1 VKAVI
6 MAGGEGTRL
15 RPLTASQPK
24 PMLPMANAPMAEH
37 VVNLLR
43 RHGFE
48 EIVVTVGFLAS
59 TIRTYFGDGSEL
71 GVRLV
76 YATEETPLGTAGS
89 VLNARDELDD
99 RFLVISGD
107 VLTDVDLTAMVDF
120 HAKQGG
126 VATLALQSVE
136 NPPEFGVVILDAD
149 GRVERFLEKP
159 GWGEVFSDTIN
170 TGIYV
175 LEPEVF
181 DWIPGGRA
189 VDFSADVFPL
199 MLEAGRPLHGYV
211 GGGYWEDVGTLD
223 AYLRAHTDI
232 LDGKVYIDIPGFR
245 LRPDV
250 WLGAGAEIHPSA
262 EIVGPVLIGDN
273 CRIGRGVKLHG
284 HCVLGANV
292 RVGDNTV
299 IERCVIHDNV
309 YIASAV
315 SARGCVIARSCDVR
329 QGVHL
334 DDGVILGEG
343 SRVGREAV
351 VGAGVKVYP
360 HKIIEAGA
368 VVNSSIIWESRGSRS
383 LFGRYG
389 VAGIANVDLS
399 PEVAL
404 RVALAYATTL
414 PKGATVATS
423 RDSSRAARMLK
434 RAAMV
439 GITAAGCNVEDLE
452 AATVPVTRFLTRT
465 GTAVGGITVRL
476 VPGDP
481 QSVALRFLN
490 EDGMDLDDAAQR
502 KIERLCDRE
511 ESRRVLAAEI
521 GDVGFASRTLEFY
534 TNELTSLV
542 DLDAIRAARFKLI
555 LDYSFGTTSFV
566 MPSVLAKLGAD
577 VLGINP
583 NVSTSGVIS
592 FDRTVH
598 ATRLAELVRSSGA
611 SLGAILDPD
620 GEQLT
625 LVDDTGHV
633 LEDHEAMLALTL
645 LVTSAEPEGVIAVPV
660 DASRHVEAIC
670 AATSSE
676 VLWTKLSATQL
687 LEAADSPRVRFAA
700 NTSGG
705 FVFPQFLPALDAVA
719 TLVRLLSL
727 LASRQEALSSV
738 VATLPET
745 SVVRREVPTP
755 FEQKG
760 LVMRTLVEQVN
771 PAELILLD
779 GVKTI
784 DDNGWTLVLPDPE
797 TPVTRIHAE
806 ARTRAEAEQR
816 AERVANDI
824 ERILAEGT
832 A

>member
-1 VKAVI
+1 

-15 RPLTASQPK
+15 RPLTANQPK

-43 RHGFE
+43 QHGFD

-71 GVRLV
+71 GVHLV

-107 VLTDVDLTAMVDF
+107 VLTDVDLTALVEF
-120 HAKQGG
+120 HTKQAS
-126 VATLALQSVE
+126 VVTLALEAVP
-136 NPPEFGVVILDAD
+136 NPLEFGIVILDAE

-159 GWGEVFSDTIN
+159 GWGDVFSDTIN

-181 DWIPGGRA
+181 DWIPAGRA
-189 VDFSADVFPL
+189 VDFSSEVFPL
-199 MLEAGRPLHGYV
+199 MLEAGLAMYGYV
-211 GGGYWEDVGTLD
+211 GHDYWQDVGTLE
-223 AYLRAHTDI
+223 AYLRAHADI
-232 LDGKVYIDIPGFR
+232 LDGKVHVEVPGFP
-245 LRPDV
+245 LRPNV

-262 EIVGPVLIGDN
+262 TILGPALIGDN
-273 CRIGRGVKLHG
+273 CRIGQDVELNGY
-284 HCVLGANV
+284 CVLGANV

-299 IERCVIHDNV
+299 IERSVIHDNV

-315 SARGCVIARSCDVR
+315 NARGCVIGRSCDVR

-334 DDGVILGEG
+334 EDGVILGEG
-343 SRVGREAV
+343 SRVGRQAV
-351 VGAGVKVYP
+351 VAAGVKVYP
-360 HKIIEAGA
+360 RKVIEAGA

-383 LFGRYG
+383 LFGRQG

-465 GTAVGGITVRL
+465 GTTVGGVTVRL

-481 QSVALRFLN
+481 QSVVLRFLN
-490 EDGMDLDDAAQR
+490 EDGMDLDETAQR
-502 KIERLCDRE
+502 RIERLYDRE

-521 GDVGFASRTLEFY
+521 GDIGFASRTLEFY

-542 DLDAIRAARFKLI
+542 DLDAIRSAKFKLV
-555 LDYSFGTTSFV
+555 LDYAYGTTSFV
-566 MPSVLAKLGAD
+566 MPNVLAKLGAD

-583 NVSTSGVIS
+583 NVSTAGVIG
-592 FDRTVH
+592 FDRAVH
-598 ATRLAELVRSSGA
+598 AARLVELVKSSGA
-611 SLGAILDPD
+611 SLGAMLDPD

-625 LVDDTGHV
+625 LVDDTGRV
-633 LEDHEAMLALTL
+633 LSDGEALLALTL
-645 LVTSAEPEGVIAVPV
+645 LVSSAEPESMIAVPV
-660 DASRHVEAIC
+660 DASLHVEAIC
-670 AATSSE
+670 AATRSE
-676 VLWTKLSATQL
+676 VLRTKVSGTQL
-687 LEAADSPRVRFAA
+687 LEEASSPRVGLAG

-705 FVFPQFLPALDAVA
+705 YVFPQFVPAFDAVA

-727 LASRQEALSSV
+727 LALGHESLSAIVSR
-738 VATLPET
+738 LPET
-745 SVVRREVPTP
+745 FIARGEVPTP
-755 FEQKG
+755 FDQKG
-760 LVMRTLVEQVN
+760 LVMRTLVEQAD
-771 PAELILLD
+771 PSELILLD
-779 GVKTI
+779 GLKTV
-784 DDNGWTLVLPDPE
+784 DSEGWTLVLPDPDL
-797 TPVTRIHAE
+797 PSTRLYAE
-806 ARTRAEAEQR
+806 AASQQEADQRVQR
-816 AERVANDI
+816 AADAIGWIINEAS
-824 ERILAEGT
+824 A
-832 A
+832 

>member
-15 RPLTASQPK
+15 RPLTANQPK
-24 PMLPMANAPMAEH
+24 PMLPMANAPLAEH

-43 RHGFE
+43 QHGFE

-71 GVRLV
+71 GVHLV

-107 VLTDVDLTAMVDF
+107 VLTDVDLTALVDF
-120 HAKQGG
+120 HAKQGA
-126 VATLALQSVE
+126 VVTLALEAVP
-136 NPPEFGVVILDAD
+136 NPLEFGIVIIDGE

-159 GWGEVFSDTIN
+159 GWGDVFSDTIN

-181 DWIPGGRA
+181 DWIPSGRA
-189 VDFSADVFPL
+189 VDFSSEVFPA
-199 MLEAGRPLHGYV
+199 MLEAGRPLYGYV
-211 GGGYWEDVGTLD
+211 GRGYWEDVGTLE
-223 AYLRAHTDI
+223 AYLRAHADI
-232 LDGKVYIDIPGFR
+232 LDRKVQIDVPGFP

-262 EIVGPVLIGDN
+262 KILGPALIGDN
-273 CRIGRGVKLHG
+273 CRIAAGVELHG

-292 RVGDNTV
+292 RVGENTV
-299 IERCVIHDNV
+299 IERCVINDNV
-309 YIASAV
+309 YLASAV

-334 DDGVILGEG
+334 EDGVVLGEG
-343 SRVGREAV
+343 SRVGRQAV

-368 VVNSSIIWESRGSRS
+368 VVNSSIIWESRGSRR

-439 GITAAGCNVEDLE
+439 GVTAAGCNVEDLE
-452 AATVPVTRFLTRT
+452 AATVPVTRFHTRT
-465 GTAVGGITVRL
+465 GTTVGGITVRL

-481 QSVALRFLN
+481 QSVVLRFLN
-490 EDGMDLDDAAQR
+490 EDGMDIDEAAQR
-502 KIERLCDRE
+502 RIERLYDRE

-521 GDVGFASRTLEFY
+521 GDIGFASRTLEFY
-534 TNELTSLV
+534 TNELTNLV
-542 DLDAIRAARFKLI
+542 DLEAIRGARFKLV
-555 LDYSFGTTSFV
+555 LDYAYGATSFV
-566 MPSVLAKLGAD
+566 MPNVLAKLGAD

-583 NVSTSGVIS
+583 NVSTAGIIG
-592 FDRTVH
+592 FERAVH
-598 ATRLAELVRSSGA
+598 AARLVELVKSSGA
-611 SLGAILDPD
+611 NLGAILDPD

-625 LVDDTGHV
+625 LVDDTGYV
-633 LEDHEAMLALTL
+633 LDDDEALLALTL
-645 LVTSAEPEGVIAVPV
+645 LVGSAEPASVIAVPV
-660 DASRHVEAIC
+660 DASMQVEAMC
-670 AATSSE
+670 AATGSE
-676 VLWTKLSATQL
+676 VLRTKFSGNQL
-687 LEAADSPRVRFAA
+687 LEASAA
-700 NTSGG
+700 PGVALAGNTTGD
-705 FVFPQFLPALDAVA
+705 FVFPRFVPAFDAVA
-719 TLVRLLSL
+719 TLVRLLAI
-727 LASRQEALSSV
+727 LATGKEKLSSI
-738 VATLPET
+738 VARLPKCFM
-745 SVVRREVPTP
+745 VRRDVPTP
-755 FEQKG
+755 FERKG
-760 LVMRTLVEQVN
+760 LVMRTLVERAD
-771 PAELILLD
+771 PAELVLLD
-779 GVKTI
+779 GLKTI
-784 DDNGWTLVLPDPE
+784 DSGGWTLVLPDPD
-797 TPVTRIHAE
+797 TPATHVVAE
-806 ARTRAEAEQR
+806 GRSRQDAEQR
-816 AERVANDI
+816 AQRAAESI
-824 ERILAEGT
+824 ERIITEGVG
-832 A
+832 

>member
-15 RPLTASQPK
+15 RPLTANQPK

-43 RHGFE
+43 QHGFE

-59 TIRTYFGDGSEL
+59 AIRTYFGDGSEL
-71 GVRLV
+71 GVHLV

-107 VLTDVDLTAMVDF
+107 VLTDVDLTALVEF
-120 HAKQGG
+120 HIKQGS
-126 VATLALQSVE
+126 VVTLALEAVP
-136 NPPEFGVVILDAD
+136 NPLEFGIVIIDAE

-159 GWGEVFSDTIN
+159 GWGDVFSDTIN

-181 DWIPGGRA
+181 DWIPAGRPI
-189 VDFSADVFPL
+189 DFSSEVFPA
-199 MLEAGRPLHGYV
+199 MLEAGRPIYGYV
-211 GGGYWEDVGTLD
+211 GRGYWEDVGTLD
-223 AYLRAHTDI
+223 AYLRAHLDI
-232 LDGKVYIDIPGFR
+232 LDGKVRIEMPGFP

-262 EIVGPVLIGDN
+262 NIVGPALVGDN
-273 CRIGRGVKLHG
+273 CRIGQGVELNG

-292 RVGDNTV
+292 RVGENTV
-299 IERCVIHDNV
+299 IERSVVHDNV
-309 YIASAV
+309 YIASGV
-315 SARGCVIARSCDVR
+315 SARGCVIGRSCDVR

-334 DDGVILGEG
+334 EDGVVLGEG
-343 SRVGREAV
+343 SRVGRQAV

-414 PKGATVATS
+414 PKGATVAAS

-439 GITAAGCNVEDLE
+439 GITAAGCSVEDLE

-465 GTAVGGITVRL
+465 GTTVGGITVRL

-481 QSVALRFLN
+481 QSVVLRFLN
-490 EDGMDLDDAAQR
+490 EDGMDLDEAAQR
-502 KIERLCDRE
+502 RIERLYDRE

-521 GDVGFASRTLEFY
+521 GDIGFASRTLEFY
-534 TNELTSLV
+534 TNELDNLV
-542 DLDAIRAARFKLI
+542 DLDAIRSAKFKLV
-555 LDYSFGTTSFV
+555 LDYAFGATSFV
-566 MPSVLAKLGAD
+566 MPNVLAKLGAD

-583 NVSTSGVIS
+583 NVSTAGIIG

-598 ATRLAELVRSSGA
+598 AARLVELVKSSGA
-611 SLGAILDPD
+611 NLGAMLDPD

-633 LEDHEAMLALTL
+633 LDDDEALLAIAL
-645 LVTSAEPEGVIAVPV
+645 LVSNSEPGSVIAVPV
-660 DASRHVEAIC
+660 DASREVEAIC
-670 AATSSE
+670 SATGTQ
-676 VLWTKLSATQL
+676 VLRTKLSGTQL
-687 LEAADSPRVRFAA
+687 LDESGSAKVVLAA

-705 FVFPQFLPALDAVA
+705 FVFPQFLPAFDAVA

-727 LASRQEALSSV
+727 LASRHETLSGIR
-738 VATLPET
+738 ARLPKT
-745 SVVRREVPTP
+745 FIVRREVPTP

-760 LVMRTLVEQVN
+760 LVMRTLVEQAD
-771 PAELILLD
+771 PAELVLLD
-779 GVKTI
+779 GLKTI
-784 DDNGWTLVLPDPE
+784 DASGWTLVLPDPDA
-797 TPVTRIHAE
+797 PATRISAE
-806 ARTRAEAEQR
+806 GATRAEAEQR
-816 AERVANDI
+816 VQKTADAI
-824 ERILAEGT
+824 EWILKEGT

>member
-1 VKAVI
+1 MKAVI

-15 RPLTASQPK
+15 RPLTANQPK

-43 RHGFE
+43 QHGFD

-71 GVRLV
+71 GVHLV

-107 VLTDVDLTAMVDF
+107 VLTDVDLTALVEF
-120 HAKQGG
+120 HTKQSG
-126 VATLALQSVE
+126 VVTLALEAVP
-136 NPPEFGVVILDAD
+136 NPLEFGIVILDAE

-159 GWGEVFSDTIN
+159 GWGDVFSDTIN

-181 DWIPGGRA
+181 DWIPAGRA
-189 VDFSADVFPL
+189 VDFSSEVFPS
-199 MLEAGRPLHGYV
+199 MLEAGRPMYGYV
-211 GGGYWEDVGTLD
+211 GHDYWEDVGTLE
-223 AYLRAHTDI
+223 AYLRAHADI
-232 LDGKVYIDIPGFR
+232 LDAKVHVEIPGFP
-245 LRPDV
+245 LRPNV

-262 EIVGPVLIGDN
+262 TILGPALIGDN
-273 CRIGRGVKLHG
+273 CRIGQDVELNGY
-284 HCVLGANV
+284 CVLGANV

-299 IERCVIHDNV
+299 IERSVIHDNV

-315 SARGCVIARSCDVR
+315 NARGCVIGRSCDVR

-334 DDGVILGEG
+334 EDGVVLGEG
-343 SRVGREAV
+343 SRVGRQAV
-351 VGAGVKVYP
+351 VAAGVKVYP
-360 HKIIEAGA
+360 RKVIEAGA

-383 LFGRYG
+383 LFGRQG

-434 RAAMV
+434 RAAIV

-465 GTAVGGITVRL
+465 GTTVGGITVRL

-481 QSVALRFLN
+481 QSVVLRFLN
-490 EDGMDLDDAAQR
+490 EDGMDLDETAQR
-502 KIERLCDRE
+502 RIERLYDRE

-521 GDVGFASRTLEFY
+521 GDIGFASRTLEFY

-542 DLDAIRAARFKLI
+542 DLDAIRSAKFKLV
-555 LDYSFGTTSFV
+555 LDYAYGATSFV
-566 MPSVLAKLGAD
+566 MPNVLAKLGAD
-577 VLGINP
+577 ILGINP
-583 NVSTSGVIS
+583 NVSTAGIIG
-592 FDRTVH
+592 FDRAVH
-598 ATRLAELVRSSGA
+598 AARLVELVKSSGA
-611 SLGAILDPD
+611 SLGAMLDPD

-625 LVDDTGHV
+625 LVDDTGRV
-633 LEDHEAMLALTL
+633 LSDGEALLALTL
-645 LVTSAEPEGVIAVPV
+645 LVSNAEPECSIAVPV
-660 DASRHVEAIC
+660 DASLHVETIC
-670 AATSSE
+670 AATHTE
-676 VLWTKLSATQL
+676 VLRTKVSGTQL
-687 LEAADSPRVRFAA
+687 LEEASSPRVGLAA

-705 FVFPQFLPALDAVA
+705 YVFPQFLPAFDAVA

-727 LASRQEALSSV
+727 LALSHETLSGIVSR
-738 VATLPET
+738 LPET
-745 SVVRREVPTP
+745 FIARGEVPTP

-760 LVMRTLVEQVN
+760 LVMRTLVEQADPSEVS
-771 PAELILLD
+771 LLD
-779 GVKTI
+779 GLKTI
-784 DDNGWTLVLPDPE
+784 DIEGWTLVLPDPDL
-797 TPVTRIHAE
+797 PATRLYAE
-806 ARTRAEAEQR
+806 AGSQEEADQRVQR
-816 AERVANDI
+816 AADAIGWIISEA
-824 ERILAEGT
+824 T

>member
-1 VKAVI
+1 

-15 RPLTASQPK
+15 RPLTANQPK
-24 PMLPMANAPMAEH
+24 PMLPMANAPMAEQ
-37 VVNLLR
+37 VVHLLR

-107 VLTDVDLTAMVDF
+107 VLTDVDLTALVEF
-120 HAKQGG
+120 HDQQGA
-126 VATLALQSVE
+126 VATLALQAVE
-136 NPPEFGVVILDAD
+136 NPLEFGIVIIGAD

-181 DWIPGGRA
+181 DWIPSGRA
-189 VDFSADVFPL
+189 VDFSGEVFPS
-199 MLEAGRPLHGYV
+199 MLDAGRPLYGYV
-211 GGGYWEDVGTLD
+211 SGGYWEDVGTLE
-223 AYLRAHTDI
+223 AYLRAHADI
-232 LDGKVYIDIPGFR
+232 LDGKVQIDMPGFP
-245 LRPDV
+245 LRPGV
-250 WLGAGAEIHPSA
+250 WIGAGAEIHPSA
-262 EIVGPVLIGDN
+262 EVVGPALIGDN
-273 CRIGRGVKLHG
+273 CRIGPDVELRG

-299 IERCVIHDNV
+299 IERSVIHDNV
-309 YIASAV
+309 YLASGV

-329 QGVHL
+329 QGAHL
-334 DDGVILGEG
+334 EDGVVLGEG
-343 SRVGREAV
+343 SRVGRQAV

-383 LFGRYG
+383 LFGRLG

-404 RVALAYATTL
+404 RVAMAYATTL
-414 PKGATVATS
+414 PKGASLTVS

-434 RAAMV
+434 RAVMV

-452 AATVPVTRFLTRT
+452 AATVPVTRFQTRT
-465 GTAVGGITVRL
+465 GNTFGGVTVRL

-490 EDGMDLDDAAQR
+490 EDGVDLDEAAQR
-502 KIERLCDRE
+502 KIERLYDRE

-521 GDVGFASRTLEFY
+521 GDIGFASRTLELY
-534 TNELTSLV
+534 TNELAGLV
-542 DLDAIRAARFKLI
+542 DLDAIRKAKFKLV
-555 LDYSFGTTSFV
+555 LDYAFGTASFV
-566 MPSVLAKLGAD
+566 MPNVLAKLGAD

-583 NVSTSGVIS
+583 NVSTPGVMS
-592 FDRTVH
+592 FDRAVH
-598 ATRLAELVRSSGA
+598 AARLGDLVRSSGA
-611 SLGAILDPD
+611 NLGAMLDPD

-625 LVDDTGHV
+625 LVDDSGYV
-633 LEDHEAMLALTL
+633 LEDDEAL
-645 LVTSAEPEGVIAVPV
+645 LVLARLVSTAEPGGQIAVPV
-660 DASRHVEAIC
+660 DASREVEALC
-670 AATSSE
+670 AATGSE
-676 VLWTKLSATQL
+676 VLWTKLSAAQL

-705 FVFPQFLPALDAVA
+705 FVFPQFLPAFDAVA
-719 TLVRLLSL
+719 SLVRLLSL
-727 LASRQEALSSV
+727 LASGRHVLSRLVEAL
-738 VATLPET
+738 PQT
-745 SVVRREVPTP
+745 SIVRREVPTP

-760 LVMRTLVEQVN
+760 LVMRTLVERAD
-771 PAELILLD
+771 PSGLLLLD
-779 GVKTI
+779 GVKMI
-784 DDNGWTLVLPDPE
+784 DAEGWTLVLPDPE
-797 TPVTRIHAE
+797 TPVTHIRAE
-806 ARTRAEAEQR
+806 AKTRAEAE
-816 AERVANDI
+816 ERVDHTAGDV
-824 ERILAEGT
+824 EWILSEGMP
-832 A
+832 

>member
-1 VKAVI
+1 MKAVI

-15 RPLTASQPK
+15 RPLTANQPK

-43 RHGFE
+43 QHGFE

-59 TIRTYFGDGSEL
+59 AIRTYFGDGSEL
-71 GVRLV
+71 GVHLV

-107 VLTDVDLTAMVDF
+107 VLTDVDLTALVEF
-120 HAKQGG
+120 HIKQGS
-126 VATLALQSVE
+126 VVTLALEAVP
-136 NPPEFGVVILDAD
+136 NPLEFGIVIIDAE

-159 GWGEVFSDTIN
+159 GWGDVFSDTIN

-181 DWIPGGRA
+181 DWIPAGRPI
-189 VDFSADVFPL
+189 DFSSEVFPA
-199 MLEAGRPLHGYV
+199 MLEAGRPIYGYV
-211 GGGYWEDVGTLD
+211 GRGYWEDVGTLD
-223 AYLRAHTDI
+223 AYLRAHLDI
-232 LDGKVYIDIPGFR
+232 LDGKVRIEMPGFP

-262 EIVGPVLIGDN
+262 NIVGPALVGDN
-273 CRIGRGVKLHG
+273 CRIGQGVELNG

-292 RVGDNTV
+292 RVGENTV
-299 IERCVIHDNV
+299 IERSVVHDNV
-309 YIASAV
+309 YIASGV
-315 SARGCVIARSCDVR
+315 SARGCVIGRSCDVR

-334 DDGVILGEG
+334 EDGVVLGEG
-343 SRVGREAV
+343 SRVGRQAV

-414 PKGATVATS
+414 PKGATVAAS

-439 GITAAGCNVEDLE
+439 GITAAGCSVEDLE

-465 GTAVGGITVRL
+465 GTTVGGITVRL

-481 QSVALRFLN
+481 QSVVLRFLN
-490 EDGMDLDDAAQR
+490 EDGMDLDEAAQR
-502 KIERLCDRE
+502 RIERLYDRE

-521 GDVGFASRTLEFY
+521 GDIGFASRTLEFY
-534 TNELTSLV
+534 TNELDNLV
-542 DLDAIRAARFKLI
+542 DLDAIRSAKFKLV
-555 LDYSFGTTSFV
+555 LDYAFGATSFV
-566 MPSVLAKLGAD
+566 MPNVLAKLGAD

-583 NVSTSGVIS
+583 NVSTAGIIG

-598 ATRLAELVRSSGA
+598 AARLVELVKSSGA
-611 SLGAILDPD
+611 NLGAMLDPD

-633 LEDHEAMLALTL
+633 LDDDEALLAIAL
-645 LVTSAEPEGVIAVPV
+645 LVSNSEPGSVIAVPV
-660 DASRHVEAIC
+660 DASREVEAIC
-670 AATSSE
+670 SATGTQ
-676 VLWTKLSATQL
+676 VLRTKLSGTQL
-687 LEAADSPRVRFAA
+687 LDESGSAKVVLAAS
-700 NTSGG
+700 TSGG
-705 FVFPQFLPALDAVA
+705 FVFPQFLPAFDAVA

-727 LASRQEALSSV
+727 LASRHETLSGIR
-738 VATLPET
+738 ARLPKT
-745 SVVRREVPTP
+745 FIVRREVPTP

-760 LVMRTLVEQVN
+760 LVMRTLVEQAD
-771 PAELILLD
+771 PAELVLLD
-779 GVKTI
+779 GLKTI
-784 DDNGWTLVLPDPE
+784 DASGWTLVLPDPDA
-797 TPVTRIHAE
+797 PATRISAE
-806 ARTRAEAEQR
+806 GATRAEAEQR
-816 AERVANDI
+816 VQKTADAI
-824 ERILAEGT
+824 EWILKEGT

>member
-1 VKAVI
+1 

-15 RPLTASQPK
+15 RPLTANQPK
-24 PMLPMANAPMAEH
+24 PMLPMANVPMAEH
-37 VVNLLR
+37 VVHLLR

-107 VLTDVDLTAMVDF
+107 VLTDVDLTALVEF
-120 HAKQGG
+120 HARQGA
-126 VATLALQSVE
+126 VATLALQAVE
-136 NPPEFGVVILDAD
+136 NPLEFGIVIIDSD
-149 GRVERFLEKP
+149 GHVERFLEKP

-181 DWIPGGRA
+181 EWIPGGRA
-189 VDFSADVFPL
+189 VDFSAEVFPS
-199 MLEAGRPLHGYV
+199 MLAAGRPLYGYV
-211 GGGYWEDVGTLD
+211 QGGYWEDVGTLE
-223 AYLRAHTDI
+223 AYLSAHADI
-232 LDGKVYIDIPGFR
+232 LDGKVRIDMPGFP
-245 LRPDV
+245 LRPGV
-250 WLGAGAEIHPSA
+250 WIGAGAEIHPSA
-262 EIVGPVLIGDN
+262 EVSGPAIIGDN
-273 CRIGRGVKLHG
+273 CRIGPGVELRG

-299 IERCVIHDNV
+299 LERCVIHDNV
-309 YIASAV
+309 YLAAAV

-329 QGVHL
+329 QGAHL
-334 DDGVILGEG
+334 DEGVVLGEG
-343 SRVGREAV
+343 SRVGRQAV

-383 LFGRYG
+383 LFGRLG

-404 RVALAYATTL
+404 RVAMAYATTL
-414 PKGATVATS
+414 PKGATVTAS

-452 AATVPVTRFLTRT
+452 AATVPVTRFQTRT
-465 GTAVGGITVRL
+465 GTTFGGITVRL

-490 EDGMDLDDAAQR
+490 EDGVDLDEGSQR
-502 KIERLCDRE
+502 KIERLYDRE

-521 GDVGFASRTLEFY
+521 GDIGFASRTLELY
-534 TNELTSLV
+534 TNELTGLV
-542 DLDAIRAARFKLI
+542 DLDAIRAARFKLV
-555 LDYSFGTTSFV
+555 LDYAFGTASFV
-566 MPSVLAKLGAD
+566 MPNVLAKLGAD

-583 NVSTSGVIS
+583 NVSTPGVMS
-592 FDRTVH
+592 FDRSVH
-598 ATRLAELVRSSGA
+598 AARLGDLVRSSGA
-611 SLGAILDPD
+611 NLGAMLDPD

-625 LVDDTGHV
+625 LVDDTGYV
-633 LEDHEAMLALTL
+633 LDDDEAL
-645 LVTSAEPEGVIAVPV
+645 LVLNRLVTTAEPGGVTAVPV
-660 DASRHVEAIC
+660 DASREVEAMC
-670 AATSSE
+670 AATGSE
-676 VLWTKLSATQL
+676 VLWTKLSAAQL

-705 FVFPQFLPALDAVA
+705 FVFPQFLPAFDAVA

-727 LASRQEALSSV
+727 LASEQQVLSA
-738 VATLPET
+738 VAASLPAIHI
-745 SVVRREVPTP
+745 VRREVPTP

-760 LVMRTLVEQVN
+760 LVMRTLVERAD
-771 PAELILLD
+771 PSKLFLLD

-784 DDNGWTLVLPDPE
+784 DADGWTLVLPDPE
-797 TPVTRIHAE
+797 TPVTHIRAE
-806 ARTRAEAEQR
+806 ARTRAEAEG
-816 AERVANDI
+816 RVARVAADI
-824 ERILAEGT
+824 EWILSEGT
-832 A
+832 P

>member
-1 VKAVI
+1 

-15 RPLTASQPK
+15 RPLTANLPK

-37 VVNLLR
+37 VVSLLR
-43 RHGFE
+43 QHGFE

-59 TIRTYFGDGSEL
+59 NIRTYFGDGSEL
-71 GVRLV
+71 GVHLV

-107 VLTDVDLTAMVDF
+107 VLTDVDLTALVEF
-120 HAKQGG
+120 HEQKGSI
-126 VATLALQSVE
+126 ATLALESVS
-136 NPPEFGVVILDAD
+136 NPLEFGIVIIDGE

-159 GWGEVFSDTIN
+159 GWGDVFSDTIN

-181 DWIPGGRA
+181 DWIPSGRA
-189 VDFSADVFPL
+189 VDFSSEVFPG
-199 MLEAGRPLHGYV
+199 MLEAGRPMFGYV
-211 GGGYWEDVGTLD
+211 GKGYWEDVGTLE
-223 AYLRAHTDI
+223 AYLRAHADI
-232 LDGKVYIDIPGFR
+232 LDGKVKIDVPGFP

-262 EIVGPVLIGDN
+262 TILGPALIGDN
-273 CRIGRGVKLHG
+273 CRIGQGVELHG

-292 RVGDNTV
+292 RVGDNSV

-309 YIASAV
+309 YIASSV
-315 SARGCVIARSCDVR
+315 NARGSVIGRSCDVR

-334 DDGVILGEG
+334 EDGVVLAEG
-343 SRVGREAV
+343 SRVGRQAV

-465 GTAVGGITVRL
+465 GTTVGGITVRL

-481 QSVALRFLN
+481 QSVVLRFLN
-490 EDGMDLDDAAQR
+490 EDGMDLDEAAQR
-502 KIERLCDRE
+502 KIERLYDRE

-521 GDVGFASRTLEFY
+521 GDIGFASRTLEFY
-534 TNELTSLV
+534 TNELCNLV
-542 DLDAIRAARFKLI
+542 DLDAIRGARFKLV
-555 LDYSFGTTSFV
+555 LDYAFGATSFV
-566 MPSVLAKLGAD
+566 MPNVLAKLGAD
-577 VLGINP
+577 ILGINP
-583 NVSTSGVIS
+583 NISTAGVIG
-592 FDRTVH
+592 FDRAVH
-598 ATRLAELVRSSGA
+598 AARLVELVRSSGA
-611 SLGAILDPD
+611 NLGAMLDPD

-633 LEDHEAMLALTL
+633 LDDDEALLTLTL
-645 LVTSAEPEGVIAVPV
+645 LVSSAEPESVIAVPV
-660 DASRHVEAIC
+660 DASSHVEQLC
-670 AATSSE
+670 ASTGSE
-676 VLWTKLSATQL
+676 VLRTKLSGIQL
-687 LEAADSPRVRFAA
+687 LEEADSPRVSLAA

-705 FVFPQFLPALDAVA
+705 FVFPRFLPAFDAVA

-727 LASRQEALSSV
+727 LAAKKQTLSSI
-738 VATLPET
+738 VAALPKT
-745 SVVRREVPTP
+745 FIVRRDVPTP
-755 FEQKG
+755 FAQKG
-760 LVMRTLVEQVN
+760 LVMRTLVEQAD
-771 PAELILLD
+771 PAELDLLD
-779 GVKTI
+779 GLKTI
-784 DDNGWTLVLPDPE
+784 DAGGWTLVLPDPDA
-797 TPVTRIHAE
+797 PATRIHAE
-806 ARTRAEAEQR
+806 GRSKAEAEQR
-816 AERVANDI
+816 AQRAADAI
-824 ERILAEGT
+824 EWILTNGAGGPQ
-832 A
+832 AG

>member
-1 VKAVI
+1 

-15 RPLTASQPK
+15 RPLTANQPK

-37 VVNLLR
+37 VVSLLR
-43 RHGFE
+43 QHGFE

-71 GVRLV
+71 GVHLV

-107 VLTDVDLTAMVDF
+107 VLTDVDLTALVEF
-120 HAKQGG
+120 HAKQQA
-126 VATLALQSVE
+126 VVTLALQAVP
-136 NPPEFGVVILDAD
+136 NPLEFGIVIIDGE

-159 GWGEVFSDTIN
+159 GWGDVFSDTIN

-189 VDFSADVFPL
+189 VDFSSEVFPS
-199 MLEAGRPLHGYV
+199 MLEAGRPLYGYV
-211 GGGYWEDVGTLD
+211 GRGYWEDVGTLE
-223 AYLRAHTDI
+223 AYLRAHADI
-232 LDGKVYIDIPGFR
+232 LDGKVHIDVPGFP

-262 EIVGPVLIGDN
+262 KIVGPALVGDN
-273 CRIGRGVKLHG
+273 CRIGPGVELHG
-284 HCVLGANV
+284 HCVIGANV

-315 SARGCVIARSCDVR
+315 NARGCVIARSCDIR

-334 DDGVILGEG
+334 EEGVVLGEG
-343 SRVGREAV
+343 SRVGRQAV

-360 HKIIEAGA
+360 RKVIDPGA

-383 LFGRYG
+383 LFGRLG

-414 PKGATVATS
+414 PKGATVVTS

-452 AATVPVTRFLTRT
+452 AATVPVTRFLTRI
-465 GTAVGGITVRL
+465 GTAVGGISVRL

-481 QSVALRFLN
+481 QFVALRFLN
-490 EDGMDLDDAAQR
+490 EDGMDLDEAAQR
-502 KIERLCDRE
+502 RIERLYDRE

-521 GDVGFASRTLEFY
+521 GDIGFASRTLEFY
-534 TNELTSLV
+534 TNELTNHV
-542 DLDAIRAARFKLI
+542 DLDAIRGAKFKLV
-555 LDYSFGTTSFV
+555 LDYAFGATSFV
-566 MPSVLAKLGAD
+566 MPNVLAKLGAD
-577 VLGINP
+577 ILGINP
-583 NVSTSGVIS
+583 NVSTAGVIS
-592 FDRTVH
+592 FDRAVH
-598 ATRLAELVRSSGA
+598 ATRLVELVNSSGA
-611 SLGAILDPD
+611 NLGAMLDPD

-633 LEDHEAMLALTL
+633 LDDDEALLALTL
-645 LVTSAEPEGVIAVPV
+645 LVSSAEPESVIAVPV
-660 DASRHVEAIC
+660 DASRQVDAIC
-670 AATSSE
+670 AATGTE
-676 VLWTKLSATQL
+676 VRRTKLGGVQL
-687 LEAADSPRVRFAA
+687 LEEAGSPRISLAA

-705 FVFPQFLPALDAVA
+705 FVFPQFLPAFDAVA
-719 TLVRLLSL
+719 TLVRVLSL
-727 LASRQEALSSV
+727 LASRKESLSKV
-738 VATLPET
+738 VARLPET
-745 SVVRREVPTP
+745 FIVREEVPTP

-760 LVMRTLVEQVN
+760 LVMRTLVEQAD
-771 PAELILLD
+771 PAEIVLLD
-779 GVKTI
+779 GLKTI
-784 DDNGWTLVLPDPE
+784 DANGWTLVIPDPDAPA
-797 TPVTRIHAE
+797 THVHAE
-806 ARTRAEAEQR
+806 GRSRAEAEQR
-816 AERVANDI
+816 AERAADAI
-824 ERILAEGT
+824 RRILAEGT
-832 A
+832 P